1 MIFKVLDFKE
11 GVQSLRLQ
19 RLSVKHSIRKNVQD
33 FAKLLIFFEKVNNKT
48 LKIFWIPTCNSIIHR
63 CIIHNKL
70 DEIFMKKKYYFY
82 PKLNQSNKIIFF
94 R

>member
-48 LKIFWIPTCNSIIHR
+48 LKIFWIPTYNSIIHR

-70 DEIFMKKKYYFY
+70 DEIFMKK
-82 PKLNQSNKIIFF
+82 NIIFI
-94 R
+94 RNLTEATK